1 MSSMKIEHD
10 DDPFAIIDKLVQ
22 ALEEEGILVSI
33 TPQEMEADGYVI
45 FDVNLRDDDDLE
57 ILEE

>member
-1 MSSMKIEHD
+1 MSTMKIEHD

-33 TPQEMEADGYVI
+33 TPQEAEADGYVI
-45 FDVNLRDDDDLE
+45 FDVNFRDDDDLE